1 MQIKIISS
9 SSEFFKALSIKM
21 SGRPL
26 ILNARHI
33 RSVRYLLLIGLLI
46 TIFAPFI
53 LIAWHEIF
61 GTEHQHRPLFHP
73 QSPHLLT
80 SPSLQQPTSKL
91 KQINNNIDDG
101 EWPPVLTVYSEPDSS
116 YDAWYENP
124 STKKQK
130 LPLPQRNVHK
140 KDLTR
145 QRFPTLTYQHN
156 QQQPNDNIC
165 NKIPTLL
172 PIDQFGTTILDPY
185 LPWIHDLFLSDD
197 KTTVNIIAQNRRR
210 CHKGK
215 AHKSD
220 MDYWEGQV
228 ALFQP
233 VAVTRVRNNKATV
246 SKEEIDGSNHVQ
258 YYRLSSHEEADEDGL
273 ETRFICRFKTIDV
286 QQQTVEYAGETLSTY
301 NFNYE
306 FINWRKSRSTMVETG
321 KDFQMF
327 WLSPLAFNCPVPAH
341 LQQDS
346 NDDTGQPRILLDI
359 IPIRTPVRR
368 NDVDGFFFH
377 KGHGGPMTFDATKM
391 WGQNHILPRVEDS
404 GRWENLPVCHKPQ
417 ADLNG
422 DVAIVDTTLPKK
434 KPHRLVACTW
444 TSAIHQRRGNERRIS
459 DGKARLREWIA
470 FNLEVGFDHI
480 YIFDNTGAN
489 ATIFRLKNEV
499 DPDFGSDTKLMNEAD
514 HDIDDLRSVTDL
526 FPASKVTHI
535 EWPATIC
542 NNNRPA
548 HDDPGERS
556 SQYAAEAACRARY
569 GPSTDWMA
577 SMDPDEYFVPMGEY
591 TSWKQILD
599 KVDKEEG
606 RSVLKFRST
615 RARPLLHTLVPTYD
629 EGAKECTREMAK
641 NNNQCL
647 TKNESMT
654 YLETYNCEYI
664 KSPKP
669 DRFARAM
676 KQLYRPDFVL
686 SHFVHYSTVTADMAR
701 EKQHTE
707 GQFIRDRTTNPEVE
721 RFVDEVNEGVLI
733 HAKTTVPAETFA
745 RDKMCK
751 MNGPSN
757 CLVGIPCSDDV
768 KFNDALHTKN
778 VFKDENGKY
787 CNCWMNRKVEN
798 YWLPKLKD
806 ALSRVGGG

>member
-1 MQIKIISS
+1 M
-9 SSEFFKALSIKM
+9 
-21 SGRPL
+21 
-26 ILNARHI
+26 
-33 RSVRYLLLIGLLI
+33 RSLRYLLLIGILV
-46 TIFAPFI
+46 TISAPFL
-53 LIAWHEIF
+53 LIAWNDIF
-61 GTEHQHRPLFHP
+61 GRQQEQHRPLFHP
-73 QSPHLLT
+73 HDPHLLSSST
-80 SPSLQQPTSKL
+80 LQQSSKL
-91 KQINNNIDDG
+91 KQQTTNSNGGD
-101 EWPPVLTVYSEPDSS
+101 WPPILTVFSEPDSS
-116 YDAWYENP
+116 YDAWYDN
-124 STKKQK
+124 SATNKQQK

-145 QRFPTLTYQHN
+145 LQFPKLTYYKQLHN
-156 QQQPNDNIC
+156 NNNSNIC
-165 NKIPTLL
+165 NRIPTLL
-172 PIDQFGTTILDPY
+172 PIDEFGTTILDPY

-197 KTTVNIIAQNRRR
+197 GTNVNIIAQNRRR

-233 VAVTRVRNNKATV
+233 VAVQRVVQQQSNN
-246 SKEEIDGSNHVQ
+246 DGDSAEGSSDESSSHVQ
-258 YYRLSSHEEADEDGL
+258 YRLSSHEEADKDGL
-273 ETRFICRFKTIDV
+273 ETRFICRFKTFDL
-286 QQQTVEYAGETLSTY
+286 QHQTIQFEGETLSTY

-306 FINWRKSRSTMVETG
+306 FINWRKGRSTMVETG
-321 KDFQMF
+321 KDFVLF
-327 WLSPLAFNCPVPAH
+327 WLSPLAFNCPVPTH
-341 LQQDS
+341 LQQQQHHQQQDR
-346 NDDTGQPRILLDI
+346 NDEQPRLLLDI
-359 IPIRTPVRR
+359 IPIRTPVRQ
-368 NDVDGFFFH
+368 NDRDGYFFH
-377 KGHGGPMTFDATKM
+377 RGHGGPMTFNATKM
-391 WGQNHILPRVEDS
+391 WGRNHILPRVEDS
-404 GRWENLPVCHKPQ
+404 GRWVNLPVCNKPPH
-417 ADLNG
+417 AKGKDMST
-422 DVAIVDTTLPKK
+422 AIVNASTK

-470 FNLEVGFDHI
+470 FNLQVGFDHV
-480 YIFDNTGAN
+480 YVFDNTGAN
-489 ATIFRLKNEV
+489 ATIFRLKNEA
-499 DPDFGSDTKLMNEAD
+499 DPDFGDNTEVLEDRIN
-514 HDIDDLRSVTDL
+514 DDLSSVTDL
-526 FPASKVTHI
+526 FPASKVTRI

-569 GPSTDWMA
+569 GSSTDWMA
-577 SMDPDEYFVPMGEY
+577 SMDPDEYFVPMGNY

-629 EGAKECTREMAK
+629 EGAKECTHEMAK
-641 NNNQCL
+641 NHNQCL

-707 GQFIRDRTTNPEVE
+707 GQFIKDRTTNPEVE
-721 RFVDEVNEGVLI
+721 RFVDELSEGVLI

-751 MNGPSN
+751 LNAPSN
-757 CLVGIPCSDDV
+757 CLVGIPCPDDV
-768 KFNDALHTKN
+768 PFNDALHTKN
-778 VFKDENGKY
+778 VFKDDNGRY

-806 ALSRVGGG
+806 ALSKVGDA